1 MAYAK
6 GEKQKAMKL
15 FEFEKIA
22 RTMEKKFGKIAKGDE
37 ESHAMVLFP
46 MEENLLKLN
55 RKYPAS
61 NSRRL
66 REAIFIT
73 LHQIDSYLTG
83 KKADTGNFENED
95 NIRLKNALLY
105 VFDPFSNEE
114 VKDILTEKSELDLED
129 SEQMESYFQEPIQC
143 ILRILDSVDHWEKRS
158 GSNGYFEF
166 IESWIGEKVPRDD
179 KLNFAILISGEKA
192 PALMKEFV
200 DGTEL

>member
-1 MAYAK
+1 MR
-6 GEKQKAMKL
+6 L

-22 RTMEKKFGKIAKGDE
+22 RKMEKQFGKISKGDE

-46 MEENLLKLN
+46 MEGNLLKIN

-83 KKADTGNFENED
+83 EKADTGSFENED
-95 NIRLKNALLY
+95 NIRLKDALMY

-114 VKDILTEKSELDLED
+114 VKAILTEKSELDLED
-129 SEQMESYFQEPIQC
+129 REQLESYYREPVQC
-143 ILRILDSVDHWEKRS
+143 ILRILD
-158 GSNGYFEF
+158 
-166 IESWIGEKVPRDD
+166 
-179 KLNFAILISGEKA
+179 L
-192 PALMKEFV
+192 
-200 DGTEL
+200 

>member
-1 MAYAK
+1 
-6 GEKQKAMKL
+6 MKL

-22 RTMEKKFGKIAKGDE
+22 RKMEKQFGKISKGDE

-46 MEENLLKLN
+46 MEGNLLKIH

-83 KKADTGNFENED
+83 EKADTGSFENED
-95 NIRLKNALLY
+95 NIRLKDALMY

-114 VKDILTEKSELDLED
+114 VKAILTEKSELDLED
-129 SEQMESYFQEPIQC
+129 REQLESYYREPVQC
-143 ILRILDSVDHWEKRS
+143 ILRILD
-158 GSNGYFEF
+158 
-166 IESWIGEKVPRDD
+166 
-179 KLNFAILISGEKA
+179 L
-192 PALMKEFV
+192 
-200 DGTEL
+200 

>member
-1 MAYAK
+1 
-6 GEKQKAMKL
+6 MKL

-22 RTMEKKFGKIAKGDE
+22 RKMEKQFGKISKGDE
-37 ESHAMVLFP
+37 ESHVMVLFP
-46 MEENLLKLN
+46 MEGNLLKIN

-83 KKADTGNFENED
+83 EKADTGSFENED
-95 NIRLKNALLY
+95 NIRLKDALMY

-114 VKDILTEKSELDLED
+114 VKAILTEKSELDLED
-129 SEQMESYFQEPIQC
+129 REQLESYYRESVQC

-158 GSNGYFEF
+158 GSNGYFQFMEN
-166 IESWIGEKVPRDD
+166 WLGEKVPWDD
-179 KLNFAILISGEKA
+179 KLNYAILLSGDKTLD
-192 PALMKEFV
+192 LMKEIKN
-200 DGTEL
+200 GTDDE

>member
-1 MAYAK
+1 
-6 GEKQKAMKL
+6 MKL

-22 RTMEKKFGKIAKGDE
+22 RKMEKQFGKISKGDE

-46 MEENLLKLN
+46 MEGNLLKIN

-83 KKADTGNFENED
+83 EKADTGSFENED
-95 NIRLKNALLY
+95 NIRLKDALMY

-114 VKDILTEKSELDLED
+114 VKAILTEKSELDLED
-129 SEQMESYFQEPIQC
+129 REQLESYYREPVQC

-158 GSNGYFEF
+158 GSNGYFQFMEN
-166 IESWIGEKVPRDD
+166 WLGEKVPRDD
-179 KLNFAILISGEKA
+179 KLNYAILLSGDKA
-192 PALMKEFV
+192 LDLMKEIKN
-200 DGTEL
+200 GTDDE

>member
-1 MAYAK
+1 MR
-6 GEKQKAMKL
+6 L

-22 RTMEKKFGKIAKGDE
+22 RKMEKQFGKISKGDE

-46 MEENLLKLN
+46 MEGNLLKIN

-83 KKADTGNFENED
+83 EKADTGSFENED
-95 NIRLKNALLY
+95 NIRLKDALMY

-114 VKDILTEKSELDLED
+114 VKAILTEKSELDLED
-129 SEQMESYFQEPIQC
+129 REQLEPYYREPVQC

-158 GSNGYFEF
+158 GSNGYFQFMEN
-166 IESWIGEKVPRDD
+166 WLGEKVPRDD
-179 KLNFAILISGEKA
+179 KLNYAILLSGDKA
-192 PALMKEFV
+192 LDLMKEIKN
-200 DGTEL
+200 GTDDE

>member
-1 MAYAK
+1 
-6 GEKQKAMKL
+6 MKL

-22 RTMEKKFGKIAKGDE
+22 RKMEKQFGKISKGDE
-37 ESHAMVLFP
+37 ESHAMVVFP
-46 MEENLLKLN
+46 MEGNLLKIN

-83 KKADTGNFENED
+83 EKADTGSFENED
-95 NIRLKNALLY
+95 NIRLKDALMY

-114 VKDILTEKSELDLED
+114 VKAILTEKSELDLED
-129 SEQMESYFQEPIQC
+129 REQLESYYREPVQC

-158 GSNGYFEF
+158 GSNGYFQFMEN
-166 IESWIGEKVPRDD
+166 WLGEKVPRDD
-179 KLNFAILISGEKA
+179 KLNYAILLSGDKA
-192 PALMKEFV
+192 LDLMKEIKN
-200 DGTEL
+200 GTDDE

>member
-1 MAYAK
+1 MR
-6 GEKQKAMKL
+6 L

-22 RTMEKKFGKIAKGDE
+22 RKMEKQFGKISKGDE

-46 MEENLLKLN
+46 MEGNLLKIN

-83 KKADTGNFENED
+83 EKADTGSFENED
-95 NIRLKNALLY
+95 NIRLKDALMY

-114 VKDILTEKSELDLED
+114 VKAILTEKSELDLED
-129 SEQMESYFQEPIQC
+129 REQLESYYREPVQC

-158 GSNGYFEF
+158 GSNGYFQFMEN
-166 IESWIGEKVPRDD
+166 WLGEKVPRDD
-179 KLNFAILISGEKA
+179 KLNYAILLSGDKA
-192 PALMKEFV
+192 LDLMKEIKN
-200 DGTEL
+200 GTDDE

>member
-1 MAYAK
+1 
-6 GEKQKAMKL
+6 MKL

-22 RTMEKKFGKIAKGDE
+22 WKMEKQFGKISKGDE

-46 MEENLLKLN
+46 MEGNLLKIN

-66 REAIFIT
+66 HEAIFIT

-83 KKADTGNFENED
+83 EKADTGSFENED
-95 NIRLKNALLY
+95 NIRLKDALMY

-114 VKDILTEKSELDLED
+114 VKAILTEKSELDLED
-129 SEQMESYFQEPIQC
+129 REQLESYYREPVQC

-158 GSNGYFEF
+158 GSNGYFQFMEN
-166 IESWIGEKVPRDD
+166 WLGEKVPRDD
-179 KLNFAILISGEKA
+179 KLNYAILLSGDKA
-192 PALMKEFV
+192 LDLMKEIKN
-200 DGTEL
+200 GTDDE

>member
-1 MAYAK
+1 
-6 GEKQKAMKL
+6 MKL

-22 RTMEKKFGKIAKGDE
+22 RKMEKQFGKISKGDE

-46 MEENLLKLN
+46 MEGNLLKIN

-83 KKADTGNFENED
+83 EKADTGSFENED
-95 NIRLKNALLY
+95 NIRLKDALMY

-114 VKDILTEKSELDLED
+114 VKAILTEKSELDLED
-129 SEQMESYFQEPIQC
+129 REQLEPYYREPVQC
-143 ILRILDSVDHWEKRS
+143 ILRILDSVDYWEKRS
-158 GSNGYFEF
+158 GSNGYFQFMEN
-166 IESWIGEKVPRDD
+166 WLGEKVPRDD
-179 KLNFAILISGEKA
+179 KLNYAILLSGDKA
-192 PALMKEFV
+192 LDLMKEIKN
-200 DGTEL
+200 GTDDE

>member
-1 MAYAK
+1 
-6 GEKQKAMKL
+6 MKL

-22 RTMEKKFGKIAKGDE
+22 RKMEKQFGKISKGDE

-46 MEENLLKLN
+46 MEGNLLKIN

-66 REAIFIT
+66 REAVFIT

-83 KKADTGNFENED
+83 EKADTGSFENED
-95 NIRLKNALLY
+95 NIRLKDALMY

-114 VKDILTEKSELDLED
+114 VKAILTEKSELDLED
-129 SEQMESYFQEPIQC
+129 REQLESYYREPVQC

-158 GSNGYFEF
+158 GSNGYFQF
-166 IESWIGEKVPRDD
+166 IENWLGEKVPRDD
-179 KLNFAILISGEKA
+179 KLNYAILLSDDKA
-192 PALMKEFV
+192 LDLMKEIKN
-200 DGTEL
+200 GTDDE

>member
-1 MAYAK
+1 
-6 GEKQKAMKL
+6 MKL

-22 RTMEKKFGKIAKGDE
+22 RKMEKQFGKISKGDE

-46 MEENLLKLN
+46 MEGNLLKIN

-83 KKADTGNFENED
+83 EKADTGSFENED
-95 NIRLKNALLY
+95 NIRLKDALMY

-114 VKDILTEKSELDLED
+114 VKAILTEKSELDLENR
-129 SEQMESYFQEPIQC
+129 EQLESYYREPVQC

-158 GSNGYFEF
+158 GSNGYFQFMEN
-166 IESWIGEKVPRDD
+166 WLGEKVPRDD
-179 KLNFAILISGEKA
+179 KLNYAILLSGDKA
-192 PALMKEFV
+192 LDLMKEIKN
-200 DGTEL
+200 GTDDE

>member
-1 MAYAK
+1 
-6 GEKQKAMKL
+6 MKL

-22 RTMEKKFGKIAKGDE
+22 RKMEKQFGKISKGDE

-46 MEENLLKLN
+46 MEGNLLKIN

-83 KKADTGNFENED
+83 EKADTGSFENED
-95 NIRLKNALLY
+95 NIRLKDALMY

-114 VKDILTEKSELDLED
+114 VKAILTEKSELDLED
-129 SEQMESYFQEPIQC
+129 REQLESYYREPVQC
-143 ILRILDSVDHWEKRS
+143 ILRILDSVDHWEKRC
-158 GSNGYFEF
+158 GSNGYFQFVEN
-166 IESWIGEKVPRDD
+166 WLGEKVPRDD
-179 KLNFAILISGEKA
+179 KLNYAILLSGDKA
-192 PALMKEFV
+192 LDLMKEIKN
-200 DGTEL
+200 GTDDE

>member
-1 MAYAK
+1 
-6 GEKQKAMKL
+6 MKL

-22 RTMEKKFGKIAKGDE
+22 RTMEKKFGKISKGDE

-46 MEENLLKLN
+46 MEENLLKIN
-55 RKYPAS
+55 RKYPSS

-73 LHQIDSYLTG
+73 LHQIDSCLTG

-158 GSNGYFEF
+158 GSNGYFDINVGVQLKIGKQGFHRIFDKTLHSKDAVVLNSFWDNWF
-166 IESWIGEKVPRDD
+166 I
-179 KLNFAILISGEKA
+179 
-192 PALMKEFV
+192 
-200 DGTEL
+200 

>member
-1 MAYAK
+1 
-6 GEKQKAMKL
+6 MKL

-22 RTMEKKFGKIAKGDE
+22 RKMEKQFGKISKGDE

-46 MEENLLKLN
+46 MEGNLLKIN

-83 KKADTGNFENED
+83 EKADTGSFENED
-95 NIRLKNALLY
+95 NIRLKDALMY

-114 VKDILTEKSELDLED
+114 VKAILTEKSELDLED
-129 SEQMESYFQEPIQC
+129 REQLEPYYREPVQC

-158 GSNGYFEF
+158 GSNGYFQFMEN
-166 IESWIGEKVPRDD
+166 WLGEKVPRDD
-179 KLNFAILISGEKA
+179 KLNYAILLSGDKA
-192 PALMKEFV
+192 LDLMKEIKN
-200 DGTEL
+200 GTDDE